1 MADYGINIGVNV
13 QSGQLN
19 KLTQQLK
26 ELRAIE
32 KDLAD
37 IQKNGTS
44 TQKKI
49 TDARRAA
56 KDEINK
62 NKKAALEAA
71 RSFTQFTGVL
81 TKGSSALREQSAQF
95 RAYRKGAK
103 SAKDG
108 WTTFTQAIV
117 KSDFSAAFADLKRL
131 NREAEATAKTFSLM
145 AMGGGGPA
153 FATGASMQKLLEF
166 KPATTTNALQGYSN
180 VLEQVI
186 RQVDRGSA
194 EYADLARRIREVNAE
209 MSRTAAIAN
218 LPPTFAN
225 ANAYGAPAG
234 PALPPGMRMGR
245 RLPSAGAAFRGN
257 NRARDVLTGAGFPL
271 LFGGGPAQ
279 ALAGGIGGA
288 VGGLGGSIAAS
299 AIVSQ
304 IEAFGQAIAKVGQ
317 SLNPLTFDLQTFASA
332 AGISGTEVE
341 GFLATIE
348 KYGGKAQAA
357 AEASKIFAMRIGK
370 DATDALTKFGED
382 AQKLGNQLNTIFTT
396 VMANIA
402 RLVGP
407 LLSQLANALERG
419 NLVRGFKEREGLTG
433 RAAVAQQILQIQGRR
448 TGKGAKGADIKR
460 LGAQIGLTGTTSEI
474 LEAAK
479 GIGAESQRTFESQQF
494 AGLGQTAA
502 ALEAAAKEKKPKKT
516 EAEKEA
522 ERLMRQRQRFEEQQA
537 ALIERTQEVRFRET
551 QELNKQEDLLR
562 AKLAGNEEEV
572 RYAIELGELQEKYG
586 VEEGRR
592 RADQKARIRASTEAL
607 REQEVTQQRINTL
620 VNSAGQQFAGLF
632 ETLINGTNDWNSALR
647 NVLTS
652 LSSALFRYGLSALG
666 GNDGIG
672 FFSALAGTFT
682 GGKRALGGSV
692 SANTPYM
699 VGERGPELFVP
710 GAQGNIVPNHAMGGG
725 ASNIVVNVDA
735 TGSSVE
741 GNAQDSKRL
750 GEAIG
755 VAIRQELIKQKRP
768 GGLLA

>member
-1 MADYGINIGVNV
+1 MAEYGININV
-13 QSGQLN
+13 QVRDAAIG
-19 KLTQQLK
+19 KLKSQLK
-26 ELRAIE
+26 ELKTLSASAGKNLEELVSNKAVTNQKTLQKRFLTVRRAVENYTRAI
-32 KDLAD
+32 
-37 IQKNGTS
+37 ING
-44 TQKKI
+44 
-49 TDARRAA
+49 D
-56 KDEINK
+56 
-62 NKKAALEAA
+62 AALKASSQNLRRQAQILKQFGTQIDATSRQSKGFFANIQQAAVNLNLKATMQDLRALKQEAQGTA
-71 RSFTQFTGVL
+71 EAL
-81 TKGSSALREQSAQF
+81 KGGRGGF
-95 RAYRKGAK
+95 VFKGA
-103 SAKDG
+103 G
-108 WTTFTQAIV
+108 TQ
-117 KSDFSAAFADLKRL
+117 DLL
-131 NREAEATAKTFSLM
+131 NFVPAKTIDSLTDYSRVLGDVM
-145 AMGGGGPA
+145 RQADMG
-153 FATGASMQKLLEF
+153 SEI
-166 KPATTTNALQGYSN
+166 YRE
-180 VLEQVI
+180 LEQ
-186 RQVDRGSA
+186 
-194 EYADLARRIREVNAE
+194 RIRAVNAE
-209 MSRTAAIAN
+209 MSRASRMAA
-218 LPPTFAN
+218 LPPAFAN

-348 KYGGKAQAA
+348 KYGGKARAA
-357 AEASKIFAMRIGK
+357 AEASKILAMRIG
-370 DATDALTKFGED
+370 TDARDALQKFGSD

-402 RLVGP
+402 RIVGP

-433 RAAVAQQILQIQGRR
+433 RAAVAQQILSVTG
-448 TGKGAKGADIKR
+448 GKGAKNAEIKR
-460 LGAQIGLTGTTSEI
+460 LGAQIGLTGTTREI
-474 LEAAK
+474 LEGAK

-710 GAQGNIVPNHAMGGG
+710 GAQGNIVPNNAMSG
-725 ASNIVVNVDA
+725 ANIVVNVDA
-735 TGSSVE
+735 TGSSAE

>member
-1 MADYGINIGVNV
+1 MADYGININV
-13 QSGQLN
+13 QVRDAAIKRLRSE
-19 KLTQQLK
+19 LK
-26 ELRAIE
+26 ELKTLSASTGKNLEELVSNKALTNQKTLERRFLTVKKAVANYTRAI
-32 KDLAD
+32 
-37 IQKNGTS
+37 ING
-44 TQKKI
+44 
-49 TDARRAA
+49 DAA
-56 KDEINK
+56 
-62 NKKAALEAA
+62 
-71 RSFTQFTGVL
+71 V
-81 TKGSSALREQSAQF
+81 KGSSQNLRRQAQILKQFGTQLDATARQNKGFFANIQQAAANLNLKATMQDLRALKQEAQ
-95 RAYRKGAK
+95 G
-103 SAKDG
+103 
-108 WTTFTQAIV
+108 T
-117 KSDFSAAFADLKRL
+117 
-131 NREAEATAKTFSLM
+131 AEALKGGRGGFVFQGAGTRDLLNFVPAKTIDSLTDYSRVLGGVM
-145 AMGGGGPA
+145 RQADMG
-153 FATGASMQKLLEF
+153 SEI
-166 KPATTTNALQGYSN
+166 YRE
-180 VLEQVI
+180 LEQ
-186 RQVDRGSA
+186 
-194 EYADLARRIREVNAE
+194 RIRAVNAE
-209 MSRTAAIAN
+209 MSRAGRMAALPRAVATAG
-218 LPPTFAN
+218 
-225 ANAYGAPAG
+225 AYQAPIG
-234 PALPPGMRMGR
+234 PALPSGMMGR
-245 RLPSAGAAFRGN
+245 RLPSIGAAFRGN
-257 NRARDVLTGAGFPL
+257 NRTRDVLTGAGFPL

-357 AEASKIFAMRIGK
+357 AEASKILAMRIGK

-382 AQKLGNQLNTIFTT
+382 AQKLGNQLSTIFTT

-402 RLVGP
+402 RIVGP

-433 RAAVAQQILQIQGRR
+433 RAAIAQQILTAKG
-448 TGKGAKGADIKR
+448 GKGARNAEIKR
-460 LGAQIGLTGTTSEI
+460 LGAQIGLTGTTREI
-474 LEAAK
+474 LEGAK
-479 GIGAESQRTFESQQF
+479 GIGAETQRTFESQQF
-494 AGLGQTAA
+494 AGLGQTAS
-502 ALEAAAKEKKPKKT
+502 ALEAAANAKKPKKAKKT
-516 EAEKEA
+516 EAEREA

-586 VEEGRR
+586 DEEGRR

-607 REQEVTQQRINTL
+607 REQEMTQQRINTL

-682 GGKRALGGSV
+682 GGRRALGGSV

-710 GAQGNIVPNHAMGGG
+710 GAQGNIVPNHSMG

-735 TGSSVE
+735 TGTQVQ
-741 GNAQDSKRL
+741 GDQPNANKL
-750 GEAIG
+750 GEALG
-755 VAIRQELIKQKRP
+755 AAVRAELLRQKRP

>member
-1 MADYGINIGVNV
+1 MADYGININV
-13 QSGQLN
+13 QVRDAAIKRLKSE
-19 KLTQQLK
+19 LK
-26 ELRAIE
+26 ELKTLSASTGKNLEELVNNKALTNQKTLERRFLTVKKAVANYTRAI
-32 KDLAD
+32 
-37 IQKNGTS
+37 ING
-44 TQKKI
+44 
-49 TDARRAA
+49 D
-56 KDEINK
+56 
-62 NKKAALEAA
+62 AALKASSQNLRRQAQILKQFGTQLDATGRQNKAFFANIQQAAANLNLKATMQDLRALKQEAQG
-71 RSFTQFTGVL
+71 T
-81 TKGSSALREQSAQF
+81 
-95 RAYRKGAK
+95 
-103 SAKDG
+103 
-108 WTTFTQAIV
+108 
-117 KSDFSAAFADLKRL
+117 
-131 NREAEATAKTFSLM
+131 AEALKGGRGGFVFQGAGTRDLLNFVPAKTIDSLTDYSRVLGGVM
-145 AMGGGGPA
+145 RQADMG
-153 FATGASMQKLLEF
+153 SEI
-166 KPATTTNALQGYSN
+166 YRE
-180 VLEQVI
+180 LEQ
-186 RQVDRGSA
+186 
-194 EYADLARRIREVNAE
+194 RIRAVNAE
-209 MSRTAAIAN
+209 MSRAGRMAALPQAVATAG
-218 LPPTFAN
+218 
-225 ANAYGAPAG
+225 AYQAPIG
-234 PALPPGMRMGR
+234 PALPPGMRGR
-245 RLPSAGAAFRGN
+245 RLPSIGAAFRGN
-257 NRARDVLTGAGFPL
+257 NRTRDVLTGAGFPL

-357 AEASKIFAMRIGK
+357 AEASKILAMRIGK

-382 AQKLGNQLNTIFTT
+382 AQKLGNQLSTIFTT

-402 RLVGP
+402 RIVGP

-433 RAAVAQQILQIQGRR
+433 RAAVAQQILEAQGRR
-448 TGKGAKGADIKR
+448 TGKGAKGGDIRR
-460 LGAQIGLTGTTSEI
+460 LGAQIGLTGTTQEI

-494 AGLGQTAA
+494 AGLGQTAS
-502 ALEAAAKEKKPKKT
+502 ALEAAANAKKPEKAKKT
-516 EAEKEA
+516 EAEREA

-551 QELNKQEDLLR
+551 QELNKQENLLR

-586 VEEGRR
+586 DEEGFR

-607 REQEVTQQRINTL
+607 REQEMTQQRINTL

-710 GAQGNIVPNHAMGGG
+710 GAQGNIVPNHSMG

-735 TGSSVE
+735 SGSSAE
-741 GNAQDSKRL
+741 GDSNQQKQL

-755 VAIRQELIKQKRP
+755 IAIRQELIKQQRP

>member
-1 MADYGINIGVNV
+1 MADYGININV
-13 QSGQLN
+13 QVRDAAIKRLKSE
-19 KLTQQLK
+19 LK
-26 ELRAIE
+26 ELKTLSASTGKNLEELVSNKALTNQKTLERRFLTVKKAVANYTRAI
-32 KDLAD
+32 
-37 IQKNGTS
+37 ING
-44 TQKKI
+44 
-49 TDARRAA
+49 DAA
-56 KDEINK
+56 
-62 NKKAALEAA
+62 
-71 RSFTQFTGVL
+71 V
-81 TKGSSALREQSAQF
+81 KGSSQNLRRQAQILKQFGTQLDATARQNKGFFANIQQAAANLNLKATMQDLRALKQEAQ
-95 RAYRKGAK
+95 G
-103 SAKDG
+103 
-108 WTTFTQAIV
+108 T
-117 KSDFSAAFADLKRL
+117 
-131 NREAEATAKTFSLM
+131 AEALKGGRGGFVFQGAGTRDLLNFVPAKTIDSLTDYSRVLGGVM
-145 AMGGGGPA
+145 RQADMG
-153 FATGASMQKLLEF
+153 SEI
-166 KPATTTNALQGYSN
+166 YRE
-180 VLEQVI
+180 LEQ
-186 RQVDRGSA
+186 
-194 EYADLARRIREVNAE
+194 RIRAVNAE
-209 MSRTAAIAN
+209 MSRAGRMAALPQAVATAG
-218 LPPTFAN
+218 
-225 ANAYGAPAG
+225 AYQAPIG
-234 PALPPGMRMGR
+234 PALPSGMTGK
-245 RLPSAGAAFRGN
+245 RLPSIGAAFRGN
-257 NRARDVLTGAGFPL
+257 NRTRDVLTGAGFPL

-357 AEASKIFAMRIGK
+357 AEASKILAMRIGK

-382 AQKLGNQLNTIFTT
+382 AQKLGNQLSTIFTT

-402 RLVGP
+402 RIVGP

-433 RAAVAQQILQIQGRR
+433 RAAIAQQILTTKG
-448 TGKGAKGADIKR
+448 GKGARGAEIKR
-460 LGAQIGLTGTTSEI
+460 LGAQIGLTGTTREI
-474 LEAAK
+474 LEGAK
-479 GIGAESQRTFESQQF
+479 GIGAETQRTFESQQF

-502 ALEAAAKEKKPKKT
+502 ALEAAANAKKPKKAKKT
-516 EAEKEA
+516 EAEREA

-586 VEEGRR
+586 DEEGRR

-607 REQEVTQQRINTL
+607 REQEMTQQRINTL

-710 GAQGNIVPNHAMGGG
+710 GAQGNIVPNHSMG

-735 TGSSVE
+735 TGSSAE